1 MAYIANM
8 PDGQLPAWLSA
19 NRLMLWTLLALRDL
33 GGRAHLDALYRR
45 LGEVLRIPEDLL
57 RLEHPTGAR
66 QEDYVIRHRMR
77 FALTYLNFLG
87 LVNSHGQGDWS
98 LSDEGADFLKPLD
111 EEDAPMAERDWSR
124 ETGIE
129 LTPVEMLLSNKLMA
143 DQQADHRTRF
153 PRNPPTPPE
162 RPDDW
167 PEEPFRSHGAPPRTA
182 EHEENLRGVEALT
195 ALFEEEIAAHYEKL
209 AATTSRIEEI
219 SRLLAPLDA
228 KERQILKLRFGLDS
242 GEQWTLEEIGKHLG
256 YDVDDEVVA
265 QAMSKLVHAL
275 EDSPRTLIAAFE
287 GTCVRCT
294 WPISIGDAI
303 AIQYQPAK
311 SKYQGIWPTAWP
323 VSSHDA
329 PPAVE
334 GWRHDRC
341 PRSGPGGT
349 RVPARV
355 PPPGNPPKESAVRQR
370 LFPAEDDD

>member
-1 MAYIANM
+1 
-8 PDGQLPAWLSA
+8 
-19 NRLMLWTLLALRDL
+19 MLWTLLALRDL

-66 QEDYVIRHRMR
+66 QEDYVVRHRMR

-98 LSDEGADFLKPLD
+98 LADEGAEFLNPLD

-153 PRNPPTPPE
+153 PRRTLLSVDPPLKFTPPE

-167 PEEPFRSHGAPPRTA
+167 PEEPFRSRGAPRSLDELLTPLA
-182 EHEENLRGVEALT
+182 EWRRWNEVLT
-195 ALFEEEIAAHYEKL
+195 AA
-209 AATTSRIEEI
+209 TSRAREEI
-219 SRLLAPLDA
+219 SRLFAPLDPR
-228 KERQILKLRFGLDS
+228 EIEILKFRFGLDS
-242 GEQWTLEEIGKHLG
+242 GEPRSLEEAAEHFGMSRERVRQI
-256 YDVDDEVVA
+256 EA
-265 QAMSKLVHAL
+265 RAMAKLQRL
-275 EDSPRTLIAAFE
+275 SEDSPRTLVARFE
-287 GTCVRCT
+287 GICVICGD
-294 WPISIGDAI
+294 PINIGDAI
-303 AIQYQPAK
+303 AIAYL
-311 SKYQGIWPTAWP
+311 
-323 VSSHDA
+323 DA
-329 PPAVE
+329 PPDVE
-334 GWRHDRC
+334 GWRHDHCSR
-341 PRSGPGGT
+341 RGPGGT

-355 PPPGNPPKESAVRQR
+355 PPPGNPPKESAVRRR